1 MKEGGDYNLA
11 NLKKLKGAEF
21 NRAYIDHE
29 VTYHDAVIDAIDKTL
44 IPNANNAEL
53 KALLEKSRPAF
64 VEHLDHAKRLQTSM
78 GKTGD

>member
-1 MKEGGDYNLA
+1 MKKGDDNLA
-11 NLKKLKGAEF
+11 NLKRLKGAEF

>member
-1 MKEGGDYNLA
+1 LKKGDDNLA
-11 NLKKLKGAEF
+11 NLKRLKGAEF

-29 VTYHDAVIDAIDKTL
+29 VTYHEAVIDAIEKNL
-44 IPNANNAEL
+44 IANANNAEL

-78 GKTGD
+78 GKTGA